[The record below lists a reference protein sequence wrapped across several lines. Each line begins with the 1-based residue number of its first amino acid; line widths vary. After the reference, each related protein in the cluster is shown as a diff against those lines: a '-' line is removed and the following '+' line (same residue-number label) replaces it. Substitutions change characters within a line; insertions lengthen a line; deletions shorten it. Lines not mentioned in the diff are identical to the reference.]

1 MSDALGM
8 LETVGLTGIVEGGDA
23 MSKAAHVELL
33 GWDKVGA
40 GLVTVFCRG
49 DVAAVKSA
57 VDAGAQAAS
66 KVGEVTSVN
75 VIARPHDELWG
86 VLGLPS
92 TPSEGDEGGTDI
104 RMEIR
109 ALGVVETRGA
119 TGVIEASD
127 AMVKSADVE
136 VVKVQ
141 EIGGGYIS
149 VLVTGDV
156 GSVNAAVSS
165 GAEAAERVGELV
177 NRHVIPRPSAAAV
190 LRFCR

>member
-23 MSKAAHVELL
+23 MSKAARVELL

-66 KVGEVTSVN
+66 KVGEVQSVN
-75 VIARPHDELWG
+75 VIARPHDELWA
-86 VLGLPS
+86 VLGLAAS
-92 TPSEGDEGGTDI
+92 SEGGPAV
-104 RMEIR
+104 R
-109 ALGVVETRGA
+109 ALGIVETRGA
-119 TGVIEASD
+119 TGAIEASD
-127 AMVKSADVE
+127 AMVKLADVE

-156 GSVNAAVSS
+156 GSVNAAVGS

-177 NRHVIPRPSAAAV
+177 SRHVIARPSEAV
-190 LRFCR
+190 VSRFCW

>member
-8 LETVGLTGIVEGGDA
+8 LETVGMTGIVEGGDA
-23 MSKAAHVELL
+23 MSKAARVELL

-49 DVAAVKSA
+49 DVAAVKPA

-66 KVGEVTSVN
+66 KVGEVQSVS
-75 VIARPHDELWG
+75 VIARPHDELWE
-86 VLGLPS
+86 VLGLGPA
-92 TPSEGDEGGTDI
+92 SEGGGA
-104 RMEIR
+104 IR
-109 ALGVVETRGA
+109 ALGIVETRGA
-119 TGVIEASD
+119 TGSIEASD

-141 EIGGGYIS
+141 GIGGGYIS

-177 NRHVIPRPSAAAV
+177 SRHVIARPSDAAV
-190 LRFCR
+190 SRFCR